1 MAMNSLYNLA
11 NTLEYGLNEVTVP
24 EDVRVEALR
33 SVQRMVD
40 FANESRVQ
48 VHGTGNA

>member
-1 MAMNSLYNLA
+1 MAMNGLETLA
-11 NTLEYGLNEVTVP
+11 DALERGASEIHV
-24 EDVRVEALR
+24 EEGVRREALR

-40 FANESRVQ
+40 FAARNRVR